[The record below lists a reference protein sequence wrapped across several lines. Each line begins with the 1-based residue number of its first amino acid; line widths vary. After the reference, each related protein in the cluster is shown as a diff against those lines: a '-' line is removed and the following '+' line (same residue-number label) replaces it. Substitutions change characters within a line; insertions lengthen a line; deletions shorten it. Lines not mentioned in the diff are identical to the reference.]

1 MKYQIRDNIISK
13 NYQDFIEET
22 FTEDFPWYYYLQDL
36 EGWEEEWNSSNFIHM
51 IYSEERYWQSPL
63 EKTKRYKD
71 IVYPILL
78 QALDKQV
85 KALHRI
91 RAVMNIRGQIT
102 DKGYPPHVD
111 FLYPHLTMIYYV
123 NDAAG
128 PTIIYDGKDQKS
140 PGKVVA
146 EVEPKK
152 GRILMMSGDTLH
164 AGSSTTSYRRI
175 LLNFNFS
182 LWN

>member
-1 MKYQIRDNIISK
+1 MVYEIRDNLISK
-13 NYQDFIEET
+13 GYQDFIEET
-22 FTEDFPWYYYLQDL
+22 FTENFPWYYQLQEQED
-36 EGWEEEWNSSNFIHM
+36 WEEDWVSSNFIHM
-51 IYSEERYWQSPL
+51 IHSGEQDWQPPL
-63 EKTKRYKD
+63 EKTQRYKD

-78 QALDKQV
+78 QALDKPV
-85 KALHRI
+85 KELYRI

-111 FLYPHLTMIYYV
+111 ILNPHLTVIYYV
-123 NDAAG
+123 NDADG
-128 PTIIYDGKDQKS
+128 PTKIYDRD
-140 PGKVVA
+140 KVVA

-152 GRILMMSGDTLH
+152 GRVLLMSGDTLH